1 MSILKNRLLILFFI
15 GLTVFSGCRIL
26 PWWGDFGDSGGD
38 DYLPGETLLSRNV
51 AINEEIELD
60 TSEFKLKIAAN
71 SLKSNS
77 AITVTRLEPSISG
90 LSWPD
95 EFKPVGAIY
104 NIRLAPEHE
113 TLKIPA
119 RITIAVP
126 GRRSDTRYFVL
137 RRSSNGEL
145 SLHSQTSTETTGF
158 IEIST
163 MQLSSWVV
171 VEQKLPI
178 AGALTVAPVLTI
190 APSATILPKAGVFTH
205 DVEINTLVAGVDALS
220 QGNGSLKLELT
231 SFQPYTVD
239 IAYTDSD
246 DKSLAL
252 VANNLNR
259 VSFDLFDAT
268 LANKSSNGN
277 LATFTSKI
285 RLTGK
290 KVEDLPVF
298 FGIRAVYTLKNGIS
312 YSGYTPVYFEQPP
325 SAAPPALLSIIP
337 AHQSKEVN
345 PDTDVILQF
354 SAPIVKSSL
363 IQALTISPAVGIADN
378 SLIWSEDATQARFS
392 FTTALAT
399 GTEYTIYLGTKLEDA
414 YGNLL
419 LQPITSK
426 FTTGDGLAPSVT
438 AFEPTPANQPHATN
452 GSIKIIFSK
461 SLASNTAQISFAPAP
476 ANSVLFA
483 WSANEVEIFPD
494 PAWADNSLIDVTI
507 AAGLADLAGNRTAE
521 PINLSFTTGNVK
533 FAELQQLLPAD
544 QSTAVPVDSKVFLV
558 FDQEMKPAET
568 ENAIVFSSNFPTSRT
583 YTWNAEGTNLEIAFQ
598 PRMKLGT
605 EHTIE
610 INTTAQ
616 SAAGTPLAR
625 QYSSTFF
632 TITGIEPLV
641 SATIPLN
648 DATNVSLK
656 AAIEL
661 SFNVEMDKVSVESA
675 FSLTDEN
682 SNTVSGLFSWTGNTA
697 VKFTP
702 NTDLLSSKDYRVQL
716 TSNAKDS
723 QGYQLL
729 TPLDMTFATAANLPA
744 VLTAAIPANGTSNVA
759 FNQQVV
765 LSFSEPIAEDS
776 FGLAVTPELP
786 GGYTRSW
793 SADQKQV
800 TLVFSSGF
808 ASNTQ
813 YKLKVLPITT
823 DQSGQ
828 PVSDIP
834 EITFTSETFDAP
846 RATSF
851 SPSAGSV
858 VVPANSRFVI
868 TFDSA
873 MNQAKTNAA
882 ISFSPALSSG
892 MNYAWSLNDTRLEL
906 TPAANLTFAT
916 NYQLNIAQTAERS
929 DGQSMLAA
937 YAISYKTLPQ
947 TIVSSISPG
956 DAATSISVF
965 SPIEIV
971 FSQEVDLTSLQSK
984 LKVASGSTVI
994 AGTTSQNGS
1003 TAIFVPTA
1011 PLPFGSTIRVEVQNG
1026 LVDKYG
1032 LAVIGKTISFTTEQ
1046 TDTTNPEIVSS
1057 LPVAG
1062 SLAVPLNQ
1070 QFRIEFN
1077 KPMNQLSVA
1086 GALSLTPPP
1095 PGTSTKS
1102 WENAGKTLIITNSE
1116 PLTHNTS
1123 YQLVI
1128 NTTAKDLGGRALATN
1143 YLLSFRSIARPEIL
1157 LSKCF
1162 PQPNATGLALRPE
1175 VKIEFSKEMNKTSAQ
1190 SAFTLK
1196 QGTNAI
1202 GGAFSWNGNIMSFI
1216 PSNDLNSGT
1225 VYTIGVNTS
1234 ARDTTDNYL
1243 EAVQT
1248 WSFTTTTEEGKTWR
1262 LDRAQLVDSGNIV
1275 FSPRQDHV
1283 MITFASKLWVIG
1295 GFDGEYLNDVWSSSN
1310 GIAWTKEV
1318 AAGTAGMFSARAGHA
1333 CAVYAGK
1340 IWLTGGFSED
1350 SGYFDDVWS
1359 SINGK
1364 NWVQESASAAYYK
1377 RAWHSMQ
1384 VFANRLWLLGG
1395 ESFDD
1400 NEGKTVLLDDSWSST
1415 DGKIWT
1421 ERSTI
1426 TAFFPR
1432 KKAMSGVINDKL
1444 WVWGGYG
1451 ENASQQKGVLN
1462 DIWSTSNGD
1471 FWSLVNANAPFSA
1484 RCGAGNTLFN
1494 NRMWLTG
1501 GSSSQEGGVFLNDV
1515 WASSDGANWV
1525 SILPNNSGS
1534 LQQFSPRGFH
1544 QSGTL
1549 SDRMYLT
1556 GGETPGGTLNEVWS
1570 SK

>member
-1 MSILKNRLLILFFI
+1 MSILKNRLLVLFFL
-15 GLTVFSGCRIL
+15 GLTVFCGCRIL

-38 DYLPGETLLSRNV
+38 DYLPGETLLSRNIAV
-51 AINEEIELD
+51 NEELDLD

-77 AITVTRLEPSISG
+77 VITVTKLEPSISG

-104 NIRLAPEHE
+104 NVRLAPEHE

-119 RITIAVP
+119 TITMSVP
-126 GRRSDTRYFVL
+126 GRRADTRYFVL
-137 RRSSNGEL
+137 RRSSSGEF
-145 SLHSQTSTETTGF
+145 SLHSQVTAESSGF
-158 IEIST
+158 IQIST
-163 MQLSSWVV
+163 LQLSSWVV
-171 VEQKLPI
+171 VEQKLPV
-178 AGALTVAPVLTI
+178 AGALTVAPIVTI
-190 APSATILPKAGVFTH
+190 SPSAKIVPRAGIFTH
-205 DVEINTLVAGVDALS
+205 DVEINTLIAGESSLS
-220 QGNGSLKLELT
+220 QSNGSLKLELT
-231 SFQPYTVD
+231 SFEPFTLD
-239 IAYTDSD
+239 IAYTDSA

-259 VSFDLFDAT
+259 VSFDLFDST
-268 LANKSSNGN
+268 LANKASNGN

-285 RLTGK
+285 RLSGK

-298 FGIRAVYTLKNGIS
+298 LGIRGVYSLKNGIS
-312 YSGYTPVYFEQPP
+312 YSGYSPVYFEQPP
-325 SAAPPALLSIIP
+325 SAAPPALVSIIP

-345 PDTDVILQF
+345 PDTDVIIQF
-354 SAPIVKSSL
+354 SAPMVRSSL
-363 IQALTISPAVGIADN
+363 LQALSITPAVAIAEN

-392 FTTALAT
+392 FAANLAT
-399 GTEYTIYLGTKLEDA
+399 GTEYTISLGTKLEDA

-438 AFEPTPANQPHATN
+438 AFEPTPENQPHATN
-452 GSIKIIFSK
+452 GAIKITFSK
-461 SLASNTAQISFAPAP
+461 ALASSTAHFSFTPAP
-476 ANSVLFA
+476 VNSVLYT
-483 WSANEVEIFPD
+483 WSENAVEIFPD
-494 PAWADNSLIDVTI
+494 PEWANNSLIDLTI

-521 PINLSFTTGNVK
+521 PINLSFMTGIVK
-533 FAELQQLLPAD
+533 FAELQQFLPAD
-544 QSTAVPVDSKVFLV
+544 QSTSIPVDSKISMV

-568 ENAIVFSSNFPTSRT
+568 ESAIVFSDSFPVSRT
-583 YTWNAEGTNLEIAFQ
+583 FTWNAEKTRLEIAFQ
-598 PRMKLGT
+598 PRLKLGT
-605 EHTIE
+605 EYTTW

-616 SAAGTPLAR
+616 SAVGTPLAR
-625 QYSSTFF
+625 QYSSTFS
-632 TITGIEPLV
+632 TVTGIEPQV
-641 SATIPLN
+641 SATIPQSG
-648 DATNVSLK
+648 AVNVSLK
-656 AAIEL
+656 TVIGL
-661 SFNVEMDKVSVESA
+661 SFNTEMNKTLVENA
-675 FSLTDEN
+675 FSLNDEN
-682 SNTVSGLFSWTGNTA
+682 NNPVSGLFSWTGNSA

-702 NTDLLSSKDYRVQL
+702 SVDLAPSKTFRISL

-729 TPLDMTFATAANLPA
+729 TPLDINFTTAANLPA
-744 VLTAAIPANGTSNVA
+744 VLTSAIPANGTSNVP

-765 LSFSEPIAEDS
+765 LSFSEPVAEGS
-776 FGLAVTPELP
+776 FAISVTPELT
-786 GGYTRSW
+786 GGYTTSW
-793 SADQKQV
+793 SPDKKQV
-800 TLVFSSGF
+800 IIVSNSGF

-813 YKLKVLPITT
+813 YKIKVLPSTT

-834 EITFTSETFDAP
+834 EIAFTSETYDAP
-846 RATSF
+846 RVIAF
-851 SPSAGSV
+851 SPPAGGV
-858 VVPANSRFVI
+858 EIAANSKFVL
-868 TFDSA
+868 TFDSP
-873 MNQAKTNAA
+873 MNQTETNAA

-892 MNYAWSLNDTRLEL
+892 ISYTWSLNNTRLEL
-906 TPAANLTFAT
+906 TPAASLAFNTS
-916 NYQLNIAQTAERS
+916 YQLNISQTAERS
-929 DGQSMLAA
+929 DGQAMLAA
-937 YAISYKTLPQ
+937 YAIAYKTLPQ
-947 TIVSSISPG
+947 TFVSSISPG
-956 DAATSISVF
+956 NSATSVSVY
-965 SPIEIV
+965 SPIEIT
-971 FSQEVDLTSLQSK
+971 FTQEVELASLQSK

-994 AGTTSQNGS
+994 PGTTSQNGS
-1003 TAIFVPTA
+1003 VARFVPAA
-1011 PLPFGSTIRVEVQNG
+1011 PLPFGSTITVEVQNG
-1026 LVDKYG
+1026 LTDKFG

-1057 LPVAG
+1057 SPVPG
-1062 SLAVPLNQ
+1062 SLEVPLNQ

-1086 GALSLTPPP
+1086 GALSVTPPP
-1095 PGTSTKS
+1095 PGTSAQS

-1123 YQLVI
+1123 YQLII
-1128 NTTAKDLGGRALATN
+1128 NTTAKDLGGRALANN

-1157 LSKCF
+1157 LSRCF
-1162 PQPNATGLALRPE
+1162 PQPGSTGLALRPE
-1175 VKIEFSKEMNKTSAQ
+1175 IKIEFSKAMNQSSAQ

-1196 QGTNAI
+1196 HGTNVI
-1202 GGAFSWNGNIMSFI
+1202 TGAFSWSGNVMSFI
-1216 PSNDLNSGT
+1216 PATDLSAGA
-1225 VYTIGVNTS
+1225 VHIISVNTS
-1234 ARDTTDNYL
+1234 ARDTAENYL
-1243 EAVQT
+1243 ETLQT
-1248 WSFTTTTEEGKTWR
+1248 WSFTTTTEEGKSWR
-1262 LDRAQLVDSGNIV
+1262 LDRAQLVDSGDTV

-1283 MITFASKLWVIG
+1283 MVTFASKLWVIG
-1295 GFDGEYLNDVWSSSN
+1295 GFDGNYLNDVWSSSN
-1310 GIAWTKEV
+1310 GIAWTREV
-1318 AAGTAGMFSARAGHA
+1318 AAGAAGMFSARAGHA
-1333 CAVYAGK
+1333 CAVYDGK

-1350 SGYFDDVWS
+1350 SGYLDDVWS

-1364 NWVQESASAAYYK
+1364 IWVQESASAAYYK

-1400 NEGKTVLLDDSWSST
+1400 FEGKSVLLDDSWSST

-1432 KKAMSGVINDKL
+1432 KKAMSGVINGKL

-1471 FWSLVNANAPFSA
+1471 FWTLVNANAPFSA

-1494 NRMWLTG
+1494 NRVWLTG
-1501 GSSSQEGGVFLNDV
+1501 GSSTEEGSPFLNDV

-1525 SILPNNSGS
+1525 SVLPNNAGN

-1544 QSGTL
+1544 QSATL

-1556 GGETPGGTLNEVWS
+1556 GGETPIGTLNEVWS